1 LGLVLKFAAL
11 AAAITVMGPTYSG
24 TIEDSQIVRE
34 AQRAEGSASQRQA
47 QALSLLIRRQ
57 WIEGE
62 ANERGIV
69 VSETDG
75 EDRTAALTAEIHAQ
89 ITEPAAKSV
98 TPDLVKA
105 YVDANPQTTPHQR
118 TVRFI
123 RTKNRRVARAVLNK
137 LKRGATWSSLGA
149 TRETFDTADETKTG
163 RAVFRAKLDRT
174 TRYGRVVFRVIK
186 DVPEKP
192 VPRAQQEALAWETLA
207 GEAQQRAL
215 DEFNVQFTAKWRQ
228 RTVCAPPYAAHA
240 DCGQPPSGQ
249 EGP

>member
-1 LGLVLKFAAL
+1 MLKFVAL

-24 TIEDSQIVRE
+24 TIEDSQIARE
-34 AQRAEGSASQRQA
+34 AKRAEGSASQRQT
-47 QALSLLIRRQ
+47 QALSVLIRRQ

-69 VSETDG
+69 VTEAAG

-98 TPDLVKA
+98 TPDQVKA
-105 YVDANPQTTPHQR
+105 YVDANPQVTPEQR
-118 TVRFI
+118 TVRLVQ
-123 RTKNRRVARAVLNK
+123 TKNRRAAIAVLNK
-137 LKRGATWSSLGA
+137 LRRGATWSSVGA
-149 TRETFDTADETKTG
+149 TKETFDKADETAAG
-163 RAVFRAKLDRT
+163 RAVFRAKLNRT
-174 TRYGRVVFRVIK
+174 TRYGRVVFRVIRHI
-186 DVPEKP
+186 PEKP

-215 DEFNVQFTAKWRQ
+215 DAFTADFTAKWRQ
-228 RTVCAPPYAAHA
+228 RTACAPAYATHP

-249 EGP
+249 QAP